1 MYRRQRVL
9 LYLILQLKRLDREL
23 SKTYLDKL
31 LFLLKKETNIG
42 EIVKFYNFYP
52 HNYGP
57 FSNQYY
63 FDLGDLQS
71 HAYLL
76 EDTQLHDIK
85 LIKSAN
91 EIESFL
97 SQDEKQ
103 VVNQIVTKYGNYTT
117 KRITNYVYATYP
129 EYAERSLLKRQTKL
143 DYPAGIFSIGYEK
156 KDIDAFLDLLIQNHV
171 DVVIDV
177 RANPF
182 SMNFVFTKTKLAN
195 YLKNAK
201 IEYLH
206 IPELGINGEQRKHL
220 ETDADY
226 TELFKF
232 YSKDIL
238 PKQSDKVKM
247 ILELGKKKRI
257 ALLCFEQDKD
267 HCHRGVV
274 CRELEKQG
282 ISVTHL

>member
-1 MYRRQRVL
+1 MFRRQKVL
-9 LYLILQLKRLDREL
+9 LYLILQLKQTGKEI
-23 SKTYLDKL
+23 SKTYLNKL
-31 LFLLKKETNIG
+31 LFLLKKETDIDG
-42 EIVKFYNFYP
+42 IVKFYNFYP
-52 HNYGP
+52 HKYGP

-63 FDLGDLQS
+63 FDIGDLQS
-71 HAYLL
+71 HAYLGKEFEL
-76 EDTQLHDIK
+76 RTP
-85 LIKSAN
+85 AN
-91 EIESFL
+91 EDESFL

-103 VVNQIVTKYGNYTT
+103 VVEQIVTKYGDYTT
-117 KRITNYVYATYP
+117 KRITDYVYATYP
-129 EYAERSLLKRQTKL
+129 EYAGRSLLKTQTKQ

-156 KDIDAFLDLLIQNHV
+156 KDIDSFLDLLIQNHI

-182 SMNFVFTKTKLAN
+182 SMNFVFVKTKLAN

-206 IPELGINGEQRKHL
+206 IPELGINGKQRKHL

-226 TELFKF
+226 KELFEF

-238 PKQSDKVKM
+238 PKQLDKVKT

-267 HCHRGVV
+267 HCHRSIVSK
-274 CRELEKQG
+274 ELEKQG